1 MHVRFCTVLV
11 ALQGGPEG
19 FRRGGGQGSGGGG
32 QGSGGGWQGAG
43 VGRKGASGGF
53 FRRFGVGLEA
63 G

>member
-1 MHVRFCTVLV
+1 VAVGRNACPILYRFGSTS
-11 ALQGGPEG
+11 GGSRRVPE
-19 FRRGGGQGSGGGG
+19 GGG